1 MKRVISFI
9 LIISVVF
16 LTTVSSVYAE
26 NRTGTV
32 PDGGSLPADASS
44 TGAAL
49 PDELPADTGLPG
61 NPSHSGKRNAA
72 GEPDGGRRL
81 ENIDFFTDGLYETVN
96 ISAPGFTD
104 YYITE
109 LADPAR
115 IVIDLVD
122 LDVPEGQ
129 GIIRTDGAYVKRI
142 RYAQFTERIARVVLD
157 VNEGYDFSIV
167 RTDTG
172 LTAYVREHPAP
183 EELRKDGVIPLGPE
197 YGISASGHGMDE
209 TVTIALG
216 GYDGYSIS
224 RRTDPERLVVTIPEA
239 YVSSGAK
246 RFDYGG
252 ERISSL
258 EYAAAGRSGAEI
270 TISLNAQFRY
280 RAELSDGK
288 LVISF
293 SWPTYK
299 NIIYHNSGDRI
310 YFLIKNAALTKGT
323 KDLKPLYT
331 ASADESGRVWT
342 VTFPSQNADLG
353 EGVLDIN
360 DEYLESFEVKNNG
373 DGTTSLIFTGRRGN
387 SYLVY
392 TRDSGD
398 TAITVVRPARKD
410 QRIVVIDAGHGGTA
424 TGARYGDLYEKDLNL
439 DIARRLES
447 LLKSKG
453 VQTYMIRSD
462 DSNVDNYERA
472 YIANMLGASLY
483 LSIHNNAAGKSS
495 VKGTMTLC
503 YPSTKSGFTGRQFAQ
518 IIQERMVAALKT
530 TDLKVRLR
538 PDLIVLRETYMP
550 AALAEV
556 AFMTNRQDRENLRNG
571 SFRQTAAEA
580 LCGSVMEALEKIA

>member
-1 MKRVISFI
+1 
-9 LIISVVF
+9 
-16 LTTVSSVYAE
+16 
-26 NRTGTV
+26 
-32 PDGGSLPADASS
+32 
-44 TGAAL
+44 
-49 PDELPADTGLPG
+49 
-61 NPSHSGKRNAA
+61 
-72 GEPDGGRRL
+72 
-81 ENIDFFTDGLYETVN
+81 
-96 ISAPGFTD
+96 
-104 YYITE
+104 
-109 LADPAR
+109 
-115 IVIDLVD
+115 
-122 LDVPEGQ
+122 
-129 GIIRTDGAYVKRI
+129 
-142 RYAQFTERIARVVLD
+142 
-157 VNEGYDFSIV
+157 
-167 RTDTG
+167 
-172 LTAYVREHPAP
+172 
-183 EELRKDGVIPLGPE
+183 
-197 YGISASGHGMDE
+197 
-209 TVTIALG
+209 
-216 GYDGYSIS
+216 
-224 RRTDPERLVVTIPEA
+224 
-239 YVSSGAK
+239 
-246 RFDYGG
+246 
-252 ERISSL
+252 
-258 EYAAAGRSGAEI
+258 
-270 TISLNAQFRY
+270 
-280 RAELSDGK
+280 
-288 LVISF
+288 
-293 SWPTYK
+293 YK